1 MKILVGLDGSID
13 SAITAY
19 LLKSVGHKVIGATM
33 KLWNDDKNY
42 GKYVKEKGC
51 FNQFQQYNIEKAKQH
66 AKILDIPHYVFD
78 CSSEFKY
85 YVLDCLQK
93 EYPNGIMPN
102 PCVICNS
109 VVKFGV
115 LPQIARVRGLKFD
128 KFATGYY
135 ARVSLGNNGR
145 YLLMRGLEK
154 KHDESYYLYRLSQQQ
169 LSQMVLPLGL
179 HTYDEVVYLAEK
191 LGLQIDEKTKMQNFY
206 NGDMSDVLQ
215 QTNIKGNFVTQNG
228 KVLGEHE
235 GIWKYHIGQKKG
247 LGIETERN
255 LYVLSIRP
263 QSNEVVVGY
272 EEEALYTG
280 LLADRLH
287 WVAIDNLD
295 EETDIYVK
303 VRSVQ
308 EPVKAIVKP
317 LPNGT
322 MQVDFKEPQK
332 AVTVGQ
338 SVVLY
343 YRDIIIGGGII
354 TKAFRQM

>member
-1 MKILVGLDGSID
+1 MKILVGLDGTID
-13 SAITAY
+13 SAVTAY
-19 LLKSVGHKVIGATM
+19 LLKSVGHKVVGATM
-33 KLWNDDKNY
+33 KLWNNDSDYAKFL
-42 GKYVKEKGC
+42 KVKGC
-51 FNQFQQYNIEKAKQH
+51 FNQFQQYNIEKAKHH
-66 AKILDIPHYVFD
+66 ADVLQIPHYTFD

-85 YVLDCLQK
+85 YVLDRMKK
-93 EYPNGIMPN
+93 EYAEGIMPN
-102 PCVICNS
+102 PCIICNS

-115 LPQIARVRGLKFD
+115 LPQVARVRGIKFD

-179 HTYDEVVYLAEK
+179 HTYDEVEFLARK
-191 LGLQIDEKTKMQNFY
+191 LGFEIGKNSKMQNFY
-206 NGDMSDVLQ
+206 SGNMSDVLQ
-215 QTNIKGNFVTQNG
+215 QNNIFGNFVLQDGTVVG
-228 KVLGEHE
+228 RHS
-235 GIWKYHIGQKKG
+235 GIWKYNIGQKKG

-255 LYVLSIRP
+255 LYVLDIKP
-263 QSNEVVVGY
+263 QTNEVVVGY
-272 EEEALYTG
+272 EEESLYTG

-287 WVAIDNLD
+287 WIAIDNLD

-308 EPVKAIVKP
+308 EPVKATAKP
-317 LPNGT
+317 LPDGT
-322 MQVDFKEPQK
+322 MRVDFKEPQK